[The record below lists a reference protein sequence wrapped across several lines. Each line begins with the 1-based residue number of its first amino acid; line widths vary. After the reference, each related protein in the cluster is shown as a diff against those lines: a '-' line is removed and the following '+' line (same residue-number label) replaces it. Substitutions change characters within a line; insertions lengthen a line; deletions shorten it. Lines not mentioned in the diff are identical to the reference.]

1 MSGPLAGLKI
11 VDLSSMMSGPW
22 ATDILGDQGADV
34 IKVEVPGRGDHVR
47 SLPNRSGD
55 MSAMFVNVNRSKRS
69 LTLNLKSAD
78 GLTLLKPLVVTAHVL
93 VQNFRPRVAEPPG
106 IGYDDLAA
114 ANPRLVYPSMS
125 GFGAPRPPACPR
137 LYHPPIPA
145 LTGPTS
151 A

>member
-78 GLTLLKPLVVTAHVL
+78 GVTLLKRLVVTADVL
-93 VQNFRPRVAEPPG
+93 VQN
-106 IGYDDLAA
+106 L
-114 ANPRLVYPSMS
+114 
-125 GFGAPRPPACPR
+125 PPA
-137 LYHPPIPA
+137 LAHPPP
-145 LTGPTS
+145 LPSHPLPPPTP
-151 A
+151 